1 MKNKK
6 IIIIFSIS
14 IIISLGLIFKSETLY
29 LFDLV
34 KTISKTKRTVADITD
49 YKFFDNINIP
59 KSENPKAWPLHED
72 FNNTKSTEILNKT
85 NDRLGTVAFLIIKND
100 SLWYEKY
107 YDGYSEKSYSNSFSI
122 AKSIVTAVLGRA
134 IDEGFIKDM
143 DQKVG
148 DFITEYKKG
157 LAANLT
163 VGDLSSMS
171 SGMKWTEDYKNVF
184 GVTARA
190 YVGSES
196 LVELIK
202 SRPIIREPGQ
212 SFKYLSGDT
221 QLLAMT
227 IEKATGQKLS
237 SLVYNWFW
245 NPIGAENNALWQIDN
260 LKSNNE
266 KAYCCFNS
274 NARDFAKFGKLF
286 KDYGYWNGKQL
297 LDSSFVKKATTKRFE
312 KSPHYGYGFW
322 LGSYKGMKYFSM
334 RGHLGQYV
342 MVFPKE
348 NIIIVRLGKT
358 NDKKTEADI
367 IPQDQLIYIEEAIKM
382 TKI

>member
-6 IIIIFSIS
+6 IITIFSIS

-49 YKFFDNINIP
+49 YKFFDNIDIP
-59 KSENPKAWPLHED
+59 KSENPQAWPLHKD
-72 FNNTKSTEILNKT
+72 FNNIKSTDILNKT

-134 IDEGFIKDM
+134 IDEGFIKDI

-148 DFITEYKKG
+148 DFIPEYKKG

-227 IEKATGQKLS
+227 IEKATGKKLS
-237 SLVYNWFW
+237 SLVYNWFL

-348 NIIIVRLGKT
+348 NVIIVRLGKT

>member
-49 YKFFDNINIP
+49 YKFFDNIDIP
-59 KSENPKAWPLHED
+59 KSENPQAWPLHKD
-72 FNNTKSTEILNKT
+72 FNKTKSTDILNNT
-85 NDRLGTVAFLIIKND
+85 NDQLGTVAFLIIKND

-148 DFITEYKKG
+148 DFIPEYKKG
-157 LAANLT
+157 LASNLT

-202 SRPIIREPGQ
+202 SRPIVREPGQ

-322 LGSYKGMKYFSM
+322 LGSYKGRKYFSM

-348 NIIIVRLGKT
+348 NVIIVRLGKT

>member
-1 MKNKK
+1 M
-6 IIIIFSIS
+6 
-14 IIISLGLIFKSETLY
+14 
-29 LFDLV
+29 
-34 KTISKTKRTVADITD
+34 
-49 YKFFDNINIP
+49 
-59 KSENPKAWPLHED
+59 
-72 FNNTKSTEILNKT
+72 
-85 NDRLGTVAFLIIKND
+85 
-100 SLWYEKY
+100 
-107 YDGYSEKSYSNSFSI
+107 
-122 AKSIVTAVLGRA
+122 GRA
-134 IDEGFIKDM
+134 IDEGFIKDV

-148 DFITEYKKG
+148 DFIPEYKKG

-196 LVELIK
+196 LVGLIK
-202 SRPIIREPGQ
+202 SRPIIRKPGQ

-322 LGSYKGMKYFSM
+322 LGNYKGMKYFSM

>member
-6 IIIIFSIS
+6 IITIFSIS

-59 KSENPKAWPLHED
+59 KSENPQAWPLHED

-134 IDEGFIKDM
+134 IDEGYIKGL

-148 DFITEYKKG
+148 DFIPEYKKG
-157 LAANLT
+157 LAANLS

>member
-6 IIIIFSIS
+6 IITIFSIS

-59 KSENPKAWPLHED
+59 KSENPQAWPLHED

-134 IDEGFIKDM
+134 IDEGYIKGL

-148 DFITEYKKG
+148 DFIPEYKKG

>member
-6 IIIIFSIS
+6 IITIFSIS

-59 KSENPKAWPLHED
+59 KSENPQAWPLHKD
-72 FNNTKSTEILNKT
+72 FNKTKSTDILNKT

-134 IDEGFIKDM
+134 IDEGFIKGL

-148 DFITEYKKG
+148 DFIPEYKKG
-157 LAANLT
+157 LAANLS

-227 IEKATGQKLS
+227 IEKATGKKLS

-297 LDSSFVKKATTKRFE
+297 LDSSFVKKVTTKRFE

-322 LGSYKGMKYFSM
+322 LGNYNGMKYFSM